1 MFNMDRKGFLRKT
14 CLAGI
19 CGCGFGAL
27 ALKADNGVPSD
38 QETVN
43 PMARPWLVNL
53 LENLDQNIDAGELRE
68 IIKMSAG
75 IHYDQLKMDDLLSGY
90 KGNLK
95 DFIAFLEKE
104 WGWKVAYDES
114 TGVIVADENKTY
126 CVCPVLK
133 GSSPT
138 ASPAICYCS
147 EGFAERMFSR
157 VAGVPVSAQ
166 VLSSVRRGDPSCV
179 YRIEIPSGKV

>member
-1 MFNMDRKGFLRKT
+1 MDRKGFLRKT
-14 CLAGI
+14 CLAGV

-27 ALKADNGVPSD
+27 TLKADDNVLAD

-43 PMARPWLVNL
+43 PMAQPWLINL
-53 LENLDQNIDAGELRE
+53 LENLDKNIDAADLRK

-90 KGNLK
+90 TGKLG
-95 DFIAFLEKE
+95 DFTAFLEKE
-104 WGWKVAYDES
+104 WGWKLAYDES
-114 TGVIVADENKTY
+114 TGVIMADENKTY

-133 GSSPT
+133 GSAAT

-147 EGFAERMFSR
+147 EGFAERIFSR
-157 VAGVPVSAQ
+157 VVGVPVTAQ
-166 VLSSVRRGDPSCV
+166 VVSSVRRGDASCV
-179 YRIEIPSGKV
+179 YRIEIPSGLV